1 MVLCFRTFIKG
12 RILEHL
18 SSYENGQHSNLDSA
32 IETTCDML
40 VELIALFPED
50 ETFRSS
56 YECLRT
62 ALYSVQEDS
71 SSAMVSEEPQP
82 SETRFSAGPGRPRL
96 MVPDELDYLVQ
107 NNFKSTAIAK
117 MYGVSTSTVK
127 RWLKDFGLSTR
138 ILYSDMDN
146 SELDDLVRKILDNH
160 PGIGY
165 RSVKAHLSTSG
176 HQVQVERVRLSV
188 RRVDPERNL
197 FRHHVLQVAQRRT
210 YNVRA
215 PQALWHIDG
224 YHKLIR

>member
-1 MVLCFRTFIKG
+1 M
-12 RILEHL
+12 
-18 SSYENGQHSNLDSA
+18 
-32 IETTCDML
+32 
-40 VELIALFPED
+40 
-50 ETFRSS
+50 
-56 YECLRT
+56 
-62 ALYSVQEDS
+62 QEDS
-71 SSAMVSEEPQP
+71 SSAMVLEEPQP
-82 SETRFSAGPGRPRL
+82 AETRLSAGPGRPRL

-146 SELDDLVRKILDNH
+146 SELDELVRKILDNH
-160 PGIGY
+160 PSIGY

-197 FRHHVLQVAQRRT
+197 FRHHVLQVAQRGT